1 MRANVAIFGAFGY
14 ELDLTALGEH
24 GQDPGWPGRWPSSRN
39 TASCWQFGTFWR
51 LKSPFEGNEAAWMT
65 VSSDQRTALVG
76 QYLILQEVNAGYR
89 RPAAGGPRPPTALYR
104 VTRLGSGARA
114 AGQPVTA
121 YGDELM
127 RAGLV
132 TTDEDPASEGDFA
145 SHLYLIEAV
154 E

>member
-1 MRANVAIFGAFGY
+1 
-14 ELDLTALGEH
+14 
-24 GQDPGWPGRWPSSRN
+24 
-39 TASCWQFGTFWR
+39 
-51 LKSPFEGNEAAWMT
+51 MT

-76 QYLILQEVNAGYR
+76 QYLILQEVNADTAGCGWR
-89 RPAAGGPRPPTALYR
+89 ASTPTASTASPGWAAGPAPRASPSP
-104 VTRLGSGARA
+104 
-114 AGQPVTA
+114 A

-145 SHLYLIEAV
+145 SHLYLIEAA

>member
-1 MRANVAIFGAFGY
+1 
-14 ELDLTALGEH
+14 
-24 GQDPGWPGRWPSSRN
+24 
-39 TASCWQFGTFWR
+39 
-51 LKSPFEGNEAAWMT
+51 MT

-89 RPAAGGPRPPTALYR
+89 RLRLAGLDPDRLYR
-104 VTRLGSGARA
+104 VTRLGSGART
-114 AGQPVTA
+114 AGQPITA
-121 YGDELM
+121 CGDELM

-145 SHLYLIEAV
+145 SHLYLIEAA